1 MKTKGEAVIE
11 PSKNYE
17 ELVRKHGCAACIHRQ
32 WATCY
37 HPQALERY
45 SEEDGLFG
53 VMISYYVM
61 NSTDMLG
68 MMPNRPVWCPFL
80 EEGWSLESERGAVR
94 CKF

>member
-1 MKTKGEAVIE
+1 MKTEEDTVIE
-11 PSKNYE
+11 PVKNYG
-17 ELVRKHGCAACIHRQ
+17 ELVRQHGCAACIHRQ

-53 VMISYYVM
+53 IMISYYVM

-68 MMPNRPVWCPFL
+68 MMPNRPEWCPFA
-80 EEGWSLESERGAVR
+80 EVKWSLESEQGAVR
-94 CKF
+94 GKF